1 MFTTSRAEGYGG
13 FRGNVAWCTWGRR
26 SHRLPTRGGGHL
38 TVLKNKNQ
46 EKGEKSEGKMHT
58 MVWRLH
64 LRYAHGILYVDYTA
78 LKVDS

>member
-1 MFTTSRAEGYGG
+1 MGSGEMSPGVLGG
-13 FRGNVAWCTWGRR
+13 DDRTVSPLG
-26 SHRLPTRGGGHL
+26 GGGHL

-46 EKGEKSEGKMHT
+46 EKGEKSEGKMHI